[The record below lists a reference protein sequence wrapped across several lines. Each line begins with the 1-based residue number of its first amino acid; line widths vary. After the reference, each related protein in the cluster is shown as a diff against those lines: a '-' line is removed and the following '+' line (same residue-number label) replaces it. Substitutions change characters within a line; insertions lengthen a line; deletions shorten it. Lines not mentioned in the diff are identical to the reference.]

1 MRTRGFFCIVMTKRK
16 IRFEEEMQMVMER
29 REREREE
36 MGSGWKEGRQ
46 DGMILRQ
53 IMLPLMLIW

>member
-1 MRTRGFFCIVMTKRK
+1 
-16 IRFEEEMQMVMER
+16 MQMVMER